1 MSISGDEKGVPTFD
15 DPAAEPW
22 LATTGRRLLGRRE
35 NQRRRTVLIVVGG
48 FSMVALPLLV
58 FFLVGRDSASIAKL
72 TAMFNGGI
80 TNYGNVTGGATTM
93 PTAKKAADE
102 LLAGLLAP
110 GMDRRS
116 CRSRYESSQYYK
128 HFPYKPSTYL
138 LHKLR
143 AYEARHKRCG
153 PGTPLYA
160 KAIERLRS
168 DGDHRRRNDDNDCR
182 YILWLPFDG
191 LGNRMLSIL
200 SGFLYALL
208 TDRVLLVA
216 LPNDSSDLFC
226 EPFPDATWLITPEF
240 PLSHLFNLGPHAH
253 PDHAYTNLLKT
264 KSIVLANN
272 DTSTS
277 PPPAYAYL
285 SIGYDRGVMD
295 APFFCGGDHQRLLR
309 NVTWLLLNSD
319 LYFVPSMFPAFR
331 AELRRMFPAME
342 SVAHL
347 LTRYLFHPTNPVWE
361 MVTGFYLS
369 HADKIIGMQIR
380 MFFFATIPVDDM
392 YNQILACSR
401 QEHILPEITTTG
413 TDIDIAGAGNLT
425 VNNNNGSTAIFVAS
439 LYADYHE
446 RLKSRYSSE
455 EHATINGG
463 TVEVFQRTHEER
475 QDTGSLE
482 HNQKALA
489 EIYLLSFSDELVTS
503 GMSTFGYVSASLAGV
518 RPAILL
524 PAHGHKV
531 PATPCVRAVSMEP
544 CNLTPPL
551 VECGGG
557 PGGSKDDDDADV
569 VRHVKVCED
578 FDRGVKLFD

>member
-1 MSISGDEKGVPTFD
+1 MN
-15 DPAAEPW
+15 
-22 LATTGRRLLGRRE
+22 RC
-35 NQRRRTVLIVVGG
+35 
-48 FSMVALPLLV
+48 
-58 FFLVGRDSASIAKL
+58 
-72 TAMFNGGI
+72 
-80 TNYGNVTGGATTM
+80 
-93 PTAKKAADE
+93 
-102 LLAGLLAP
+102 
-110 GMDRRS
+110 S

-160 KAIERLRS
+160 KAVERLRS
-168 DGDHRRRNDDNDCR
+168 DGDRNTAITNDDNDCR

-208 TDRVLLVA
+208 TDRVLLLA
-216 LPNDSSDLFC
+216 LPHDSSDLFC

-272 DTSTS
+272 DTSTT

-309 NVTWLLLNSD
+309 NVTWLLLHSD

-331 AELRRMFPAME
+331 AELRRMFPAAAME
-342 SVAHL
+342 SISHL
-347 LTRYLFHPTNPVWE
+347 LTRYLFHPTNPVWD
-361 MVTGFYLS
+361 MVTGFYHSHLA

-413 TDIDIAGAGNLT
+413 TGTDIAGGNLT
-425 VNNNNGSTAIFVAS
+425 VNNKNGSTAIFVAS
-439 LYADYHE
+439 LYADYYE
-446 RLKSRYSSE
+446 RLRSRYSD
-455 EHATINGG
+455 NGG
-463 TVEVFQRTHEER
+463 GGGRVEVFQRTHEER
-475 QDTGSLE
+475 QDTGSLK

-503 GMSTFGYVSASLAGV
+503 GMSTFGYVSGSLAGV

-544 CNLTPPL
+544 CNLTPPF
-551 VECGGG
+551 VECG
-557 PGGSKDDDDADV
+557 PGSSKDDDDGDDV
-569 VRHVKVCED
+569 KRHVKVCED
-578 FDRGVKLFD
+578 FDGGVKLFD